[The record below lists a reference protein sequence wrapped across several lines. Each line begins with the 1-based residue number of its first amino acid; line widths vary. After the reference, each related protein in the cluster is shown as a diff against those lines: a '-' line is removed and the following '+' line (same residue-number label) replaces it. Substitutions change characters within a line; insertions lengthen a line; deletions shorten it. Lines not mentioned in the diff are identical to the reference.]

1 VLAAEGGV
9 PGGFTLFVKG
19 GKPVYEY
26 NYFAHERYRIAGTEA
41 LPPGPAAI
49 RMEFKYD
56 GGIGKG
62 GTAALFVNDKKVA
75 EGRIEKTCPSR
86 FGAESFDVGMD
97 NGSPVSEDYRSPF
110 AYAGAIKKVEIH
122 LTPSALSATDRK
134 AVRDA
139 ERKAALAIE

>member
-1 VLAAEGGV
+1 V
-9 PGGFTLFVKG
+9 PGGFTLFVKD

-26 NYFAHERYRIAGTEA
+26 NYFAHERYRIASAEE
-41 LPPGPAAI
+41 LPAGPVVV
-49 RMEFKYD
+49 RVDFTYD

-97 NGSPVSEDYRSPF
+97 NGSPVSESYGPPF
-110 AYAGAIKKVEIH
+110 VYAGTIKKVEIH
-122 LTPSALSATDRK
+122 LAPSALSAGDQK